1 VAVRSS
7 RTDHGEHRTDQLI
20 TERLDPG
27 LPLQARGLSS
37 SDIAAGGLAVH
48 PRALRDLPQPNP
60 SEPPPEHLSH
70 LNHTD
75 LPESHAR

>member
-1 VAVRSS
+1 MSVRP
-7 RTDHGEHRTDQLI
+7 RWADRGEHRTDQLI

-48 PRALRDLPQPNP
+48 PRALRDLPQPDP
-60 SEPPPEHLSH
+60 SEPTTEHLSH

-75 LPESHAR
+75 LPESHR